1 MDTSK
6 NNDMNILKYK
16 GFDSIYDRINECR
29 WKTKNEGYDY
39 RKTLME
45 DNTSKYLQKNPTV
58 RHFFAYLNRIMSHLI
73 DSVKY
78 LRNFNNYAVRK
89 DYKRIN

>member
-39 RKTLME
+39 RKTLTRLSSDQE
-45 DNTSKYLQKNPTV
+45 
-58 RHFFAYLNRIMSHLI
+58 
-73 DSVKY
+73 SV
-78 LRNFNNYAVRK
+78 LC
-89 DYKRIN
+89 

>member
-58 RHFFAYLNRIMSHLI
+58 RHFFPYLNRIMSHLI

-89 DYKRIN
+89 AYKRIN

>member
-29 WKTKNEGYDY
+29 WKTKNEGFRGD
-39 RKTLME
+39 RL
-45 DNTSKYLQKNPTV
+45 
-58 RHFFAYLNRIMSHLI
+58 
-73 DSVKY
+73 
-78 LRNFNNYAVRK
+78 
-89 DYKRIN
+89 